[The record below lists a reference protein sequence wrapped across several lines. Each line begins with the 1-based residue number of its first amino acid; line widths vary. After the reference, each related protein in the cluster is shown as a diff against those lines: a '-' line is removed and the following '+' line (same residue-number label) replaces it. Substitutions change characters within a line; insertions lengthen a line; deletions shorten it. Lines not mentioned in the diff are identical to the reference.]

1 MIMTRCLRWF
11 RIWFVTAI
19 VGNALVLLS
28 MSMWFP
34 AAGWDVL
41 NAQHVRLVAASG
53 LAVGLAV
60 ILAAVGLALRGSHE
74 SVGWGTALVQ
84 SIGVI
89 PAVSAVNA
97 WPGGDDGSKMG
108 WTGVV
113 VPAMA
118 ILGVLGIGI
127 CLLATMGRRKGEE

>member
-1 MIMTRCLRWF
+1 MTRCLRWF
-11 RIWFVTAI
+11 RIGFAI
-19 VGNALVLLS
+19 AIIGNALVLLG
-28 MSMWFP
+28 MCMWFP

-60 ILAAVGLALRGSHE
+60 VLAAVGLALHGRHE
-74 SVGWGTALVQ
+74 SIGWGIALVQ

-89 PAVSAVNA
+89 PAVRAINA

-118 ILGVLGIGI
+118 ILGIFGLVV
-127 CLLATMGRRKGEE
+127 CLLATMARRRESGA